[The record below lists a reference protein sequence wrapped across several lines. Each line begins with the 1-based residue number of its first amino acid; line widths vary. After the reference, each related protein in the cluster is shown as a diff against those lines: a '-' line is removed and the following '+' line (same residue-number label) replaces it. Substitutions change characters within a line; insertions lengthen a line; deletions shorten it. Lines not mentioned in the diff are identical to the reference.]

1 MVKIDTLRAHFSV
14 HDPVLYSYFD
24 RVATGIMVKKSK
36 TPFIDLVESIIS
48 QQLSEKA
55 ASTISSRFHAL
66 FKTKKISA
74 SQILLL
80 KDETLR
86 GVGISWPKVSYIKA
100 IATAIETRA
109 VNFETLEGLTDE
121 EIIKE
126 LTKIKG
132 VGKWTAEMFLM
143 FSLGREDIFSY
154 GDLGLRRGIEK
165 VYGYKKN
172 LRAGRQGLTVKQIQK
187 LEKKWM
193 PYRTYAA
200 LLLWR
205 IADLRD

>member
-1 MVKIDTLRAHFSV
+1 MVTPDALRRHFSL
-14 HDPVLYSYFD
+14 HDPILFSYFD
-24 RVATGIMVKKSK
+24 RVAEDLSVSKSK
-36 TPFIDLVESIIS
+36 DPCIDLVESIIS

-55 ASTISSRFHAL
+55 ASTISGRFHTL

-74 SQILLL
+74 RQILFL

-86 GVGISWPKVSYIKA
+86 GVGISWSKVSYIKA
-100 IATAIETRA
+100 IATAIETKA

-132 VGKWTAEMFLM
+132 VGTWTAQMFLM

-154 GDLGLRRGIEK
+154 GDLGLRRGIMK
-165 VYGYKKN
+165 VYGYKKD
-172 LRAGRQGLTVKQIQK
+172 LTIKQMQK
-187 LEKKWM
+187 LEKQWK

-205 IADLRD
+205 IADLLP

>member
-1 MVKIDTLRAHFSV
+1 MVKIDTLRAHFSL
-14 HDPVLYSYFD
+14 HDPILFYYFD
-24 RVATGIMVKKSK
+24 RAIDGIVVSKSK
-36 TPFIDLVESIIS
+36 DPFIDLVESIIS

-55 ASTISSRFHAL
+55 ASTISGRFHAL

-74 SQILLL
+74 RQILFL

-86 GVGISWPKVSYIKA
+86 GVGISWSKASYIKA
-100 IATAIETRA
+100 IATAVETKA
-109 VNFETLEGLTDE
+109 VNFEALEGLTDE

-132 VGKWTAEMFLM
+132 VGTWTAEMFLM

-154 GDLGLRRGIEK
+154 GDLGLRRGIMK
-165 VYGYKKN
+165 VYKFKKDPTIFQMK
-172 LRAGRQGLTVKQIQK
+172 R
-187 LEKKWM
+187 LEKKWK

-200 LLLWR
+200 RMLWR
-205 IADLRD
+205 IGDLKIEI

>member
-1 MVKIDTLRAHFSV
+1 MNALIQKHFQTS
-14 HDPVLYSYFD
+14 DPLLFSYFD
-24 RVATGIMVKKSK
+24 RISAGLTVVKSND
-36 TPFIDLVESIIS
+36 PFIDLVESIIS
-48 QQLSEKA
+48 QQLSERA
-55 ASTISSRFHAL
+55 ASTISGRFHAL
-66 FKTKKISA
+66 FKTPKISA
-74 SQILLL
+74 HQILSL

-86 GVGISWPKVSYIKA
+86 GVGVSWSKVSYIKA
-100 IATAIETRA
+100 IATAIETKA
-109 VNFETLEGLTDE
+109 VNFETFEGLPDE

-154 GDLGLRRGIEK
+154 GDLGLRRGIMK
-165 VYGYKKN
+165 VYGVKKDP
-172 LRAGRQGLTVKQIQK
+172 TVKQIQK

-200 LLLWR
+200 RMLWR

>member
-1 MVKIDTLRAHFSV
+1 MVTLDALRTHFSLY
-14 HDPVLYSYFD
+14 DPTLFSYFD
-24 RVATGIMVKKSK
+24 HVIDGIVVSKSK
-36 TPFIDLVESIIS
+36 DPFIDLVESIIS

-55 ASTISSRFHAL
+55 ASTISGRFHAL

-74 SQILLL
+74 SQILFL
-80 KDETLR
+80 KDESLR
-86 GVGISWPKVSYIKA
+86 SVGISWSKVSYIKA
-100 IATAIETRA
+100 IATAVETKT

-154 GDLGLRRGIEK
+154 GDLGLRRGIMK
-165 VYGYKKN
+165 VYGMKKDP
-172 LRAGRQGLTVKQIQK
+172 TIKQMQK

-193 PYRTYAA
+193 PYCTYAA
-200 LLLWR
+200 RMLWR
-205 IADLRD
+205 IGDLKIEI